1 MAVVCEAGGER
12 IKIIVM
18 DDKKTRLKKQR
29 ITVTI
34 ILSIT
39 ALLLLLTSF
48 FIKNGQT
55 QNMVRL
61 MGYGFILS
69 TIIFRLFR
77 GEFGYKAT
85 REELEEKMFGK
96 KE

>member
-1 MAVVCEAGGER
+1 MENKKAR
-12 IKIIVM
+12 LRQQ
-18 DDKKTRLKKQR
+18 KKT
-29 ITVTI
+29 ITI

-55 QNMVRL
+55 QNLIRL

-85 REELEEKMFGK
+85 REELEDKMFGK